1 MSERMIEECA
11 KAIDPECF
19 EPEIVKIYGDLW
31 AYKRQEECRNAVR
44 AVLTRLREPTPG
56 MNQAGA
62 HAALIQREGHMGIF
76 RAMID
81 AALEG
86 K

>member
-1 MSERMIEECA
+1 MSERMIDECA
-11 KAIDPECF
+11 KAMAEAAGWNWGYPE
-19 EPEIVKIYGDLW
+19 
-31 AYKRQEECRNAVR
+31 VR
-44 AVLTRLREPTPG
+44 EGYCKLASAVLTRLREPTPG

-76 RAMID
+76 RAMIG

>member
-1 MSERMIEECA
+1 MTHRYPGQAAATSSPVDFA
-11 KAIDPECF
+11 SGGQSGY
-19 EPEIVKIYGDLW
+19 EPSVT
-31 AYKRQEECRNAVR
+31 R

-62 HAALIQREGHMGIF
+62 HAALIQRQRHMGIF

-86 K
+86 E